1 MTPIYFLDT
10 NVLDIYFKIVNQVL
24 ENIKQWFVSNVSHF
38 SLREDIPP
46 LLQKLIINNY
56 ETKRTESIK
65 FFIITIFLDGN
76 IRWKEHLKIK

>member
-38 SLREDIPP
+38 SRKEDVPP

-56 ETKRTESIK
+56 EIKRTESIK

-76 IRWKEHLKIK
+76 IR